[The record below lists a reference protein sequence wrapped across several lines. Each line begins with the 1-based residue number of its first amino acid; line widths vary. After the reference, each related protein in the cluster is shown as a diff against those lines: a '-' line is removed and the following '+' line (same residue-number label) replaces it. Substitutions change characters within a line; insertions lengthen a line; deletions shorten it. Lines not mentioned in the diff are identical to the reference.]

1 MAWVWHVPCP
11 IGSRVWTLGPQGLQ
25 PRWRR
30 GGPWGV
36 PWSFKWHVFP
46 YFLLCVKAKGQLAW
60 VSSPS
65 TMWVPGWNSSCQ
77 AWCQVLYL
85 LSCLTDPT
93 GDFVVYLHLLFA
105 FYFFLW
111 LECDWQPRHD
121 GLHPSNY
128 KPKEI
133 LPQRVCGQ
141 FFFVTTMRSITYT
154 ETDTG
159 IGKGFIHL
167 ISRCMH
173 KLRVMWTVPLLQSAH
188 VQDAVTTNNAATLF
202 CFSEP

>member
-1 MAWVWHVPCP
+1 MDINYILLSRWGKEDWTSSSTIWWPHSAAVAWVWHVPCP

-36 PWSFKWHVFP
+36 PWSFKWHLFP
-46 YFLLCVKAKGQLAW
+46 YYLLCVKAKGQLAW

-65 TMWVPGWNSSCQ
+65 TVWVPGWNSSCQ

-93 GDFVVYLHLLFA
+93 GDFMVHLHFLFA

-128 KPKEI
+128 KPKEV
-133 LPQRVCGQ
+133 LPQGACGQ
-141 FFFVTTMRSITYT
+141 LFSC
-154 ETDTG
+154 
-159 IGKGFIHL
+159 H
-167 ISRCMH
+167 
-173 KLRVMWTVPLLQSAH
+173 
-188 VQDAVTTNNAATLF
+188 NNEKHNLHRNRHRHRQRLH
-202 CFSEP
+202 PPNL